1 MKMLGADADVD
12 DVVAAVQSCPD
23 IQLQALLSEGT
34 RTLLFR
40 SPAI

>member
-23 IQLQALLSEGT
+23 IQALLSEGT
-34 RTLLFR
+34 LLFTW
-40 SPAI
+40 PAIGQ